1 MTDIGSF
8 KTKVI
13 DEVDKILPRL
23 IEMSDWIGKHPE
35 LGSEEVE
42 ASKLLAHELEKQGF
56 KVEMSVYGMPTAFK
70 AVYKGKKKGPVIAF
84 LSEYDALPGVG
95 HGCGHN
101 IIGTASVGAGVA
113 VSRMLKDLPGEVW
126 VLGTPAEE
134 GHGPSASAKAKM
146 VKQGAFKGVDVA
158 MMVHPMSMSTMV
170 SMSFLAIAGITLE
183 FTGKTAHAAADAHN
197 GNNALNAAMIT
208 YMAIHANR
216 QQLRRDANPVVHGI
230 VTEGGLASNIIPDR
244 AVLRFGVRSSDTGYI
259 PTLIEMVSNSAKAG
273 ALATGCEVTITVSE
287 GMKANIRNPPLEK
300 LLFKEFTELGVEVE
314 APEVSAARPPAGS
327 TDFADVTHVIPGI
340 HPMIGIAGPKVGG
353 HSRELAAATFTTLG
367 HKGLENGAK
376 AMAMGCIELLS
387 DAKLLNEVK
396 DAFAKTLKQ
405 PIK

>member
-1 MTDIGSF
+1 MSDIDSF

-13 DEVDKILPRL
+13 AEVDKFLPRL

-42 ASKLLAHELEKQGF
+42 SSKLLAHELEQQGF
-56 KVEMSVYGMPTAFK
+56 KVEMGVYEMPTAFK
-70 AVYKGKKKGPVIAF
+70 AVFKGKKKGPVIAF

-146 VKQGAFKGVDVA
+146 AKQGAFKGVDVA
-158 MMVHPMSMSTMV
+158 MMVHPMSMGTMV
-170 SMSFLAIAGITLE
+170 SMGFLAIAGITLE
-183 FTGKTAHAAADAHN
+183 FTGKTAHAAADAYN

-230 VTEGGLASNIIPDR
+230 ITEGGLASNIIPDR
-244 AVLRFGVRSSDTGYI
+244 AVLRFGVRSSDTRYL
-259 PTLIEMVSNSAKAG
+259 PTLIEMVSNCAKAG
-273 ALATGCEVTITVSE
+273 ALATGCEVKITASE
-287 GMKANIRNPPLEK
+287 GMKANIRNPPLEN
-300 LLFKEFTELGVEVE
+300 LLFKELNGLGVDVE

-327 TDFADVTHVIPGI
+327 TDFADVTHVVPGI
-340 HPMIGIAGPKVGG
+340 HPMIGIAGPEVGG
-353 HSRELAAATFTTLG
+353 HSRELADATFTAQG

-376 AMAMGCIELLS
+376 AMAMACIELLS
-387 DAKLLNEVK
+387 DAKLLAEVK
-396 DAFAKTLKQ
+396 DAFAKTLK
-405 PIK
+405 